1 MSDYLR
7 FLQEGFA
14 TVLEERARHPDGG
27 LSWPRALRSL
37 LTGESADGGDLRSGD
52 RLVDFG
58 CASGY
63 ALRAFDDLDV
73 SYLGIDLNPAYL
85 AVGRA
90 VFAGDPRVYF
100 LEHDLMDTPPPVL
113 AEVGLCSALLE
124 TCPGLLPVLAHVAQ
138 CVTRMLV
145 IRTHLGP
152 AEEIH
157 LPSPMLLYADGR
169 PQYAN
174 QYAVADLVRVLS
186 DLDFAV
192 TLLPDTVSGEQ
203 PVVVRDG
210 FKPAT
215 VRTATTVLARKRTPV

>member
-1 MSDYLR
+1 MSDFTR
-7 FLQEGFA
+7 HLQDGFA
-14 TVLEERARHPDGG
+14 KVLEERAHHPGGG
-27 LSWPRALRSL
+27 LSWPRAVRQLLDTGQGAGGLRP
-37 LTGESADGGDLRSGD
+37 GD
-52 RLVDFG
+52 RVIDFG

-63 ALRAFDDLDV
+63 AFKAFADLDI
-73 SYLGIDLNPAYL
+73 SYVGIDVNPAYL
-85 AVGRA
+85 AIGRA
-90 VFAGDPRVYF
+90 VFAGEQRVTF
-100 LEHDLMDTPPPVL
+100 VEHDLVMAPPPVL
-113 AEVGLCSALLE
+113 AEVGVCSALLE

-138 CVTRMLV
+138 SVKRTLL

-152 AEEIH
+152 VEALH

-174 QYAVADLVRVLS
+174 QYAVADLVQILS

-192 TLLPDTVSGEQ
+192 TVLPDVVSGTQ

-215 VRTATTVLARKRTPV
+215 VRFAATILAHKQTSV